1 MLLNYSCTGR
11 NTFQKSQKALEKV
24 CLLIYFTDVITS
36 LQKIRYFTLIKAGQQ
51 KRRKLE
57 IVLLLPVWQGREM
70 KW

>member
-11 NTFQKSQKALEKV
+11 NTLQKPQKALEKV
-24 CLLIYFTDVITS
+24 CLLIYFTDVIAS
-36 LQKIRYFTLIKAGQQ
+36 LQKIRYLSLIKAGQQ